1 MVWNF
6 DSFYKYTYIVYN
18 ISIFVSEG
26 VMYMN
31 NIEKLDQLIKTHH
44 GTVLSA
50 DLDKLEIPRSYL
62 RVLVSEGKLKKVDRG
77 VYVASDAIEDQM
89 YAMQSKYSKLIYSHE
104 TALFLHELSD
114 RTPFEYTATVPSGYK
129 VVENISEQFKVYY
142 IKKEFHTLGVIDGI
156 TSFGNTIKLYNIERT
171 ICDILRSKN
180 RIDIQILSEAMKR
193 LVKIKSVDYSLIME
207 YAKKFRVEKAV
218 KNYLEVLL

>member
-1 MVWNF
+1 
-6 DSFYKYTYIVYN
+6 
-18 ISIFVSEG
+18 
-26 VMYMN
+26 MN
-31 NIEKLDQLIKTHH
+31 NLEKLDQLIKKHH

-62 RVLVSEGKLKKVDRG
+62 AIMVSEGKLEKVDRG
-77 VYVASDAIEDQM
+77 VYVAPDAIEDQM

-104 TALFLHELSD
+104 TALFLHGLSD

-129 VVENISEQFKVYY
+129 VVENINEQFKVYY
-142 IKKEFHTLGVIDGI
+142 VKKEFHTLGVIDGI

-207 YAKKFRVEKAV
+207 YAKKLRVEKAV
-218 KNYLEVLL
+218 KNYLEVLLWVVKPWA